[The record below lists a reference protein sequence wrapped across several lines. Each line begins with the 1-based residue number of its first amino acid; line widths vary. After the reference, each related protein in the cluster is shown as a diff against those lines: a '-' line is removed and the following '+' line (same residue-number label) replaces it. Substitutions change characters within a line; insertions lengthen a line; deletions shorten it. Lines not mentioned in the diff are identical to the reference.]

1 MTAPA
6 RLVWLNSLA
15 AEEAAAELLA
25 CCGSSAWAC
34 ALATCRPFADDET
47 LFAAAERIWWGL
59 RPEDWR
65 EAFAAHPRIGE
76 RPAAAP
82 GDGPSPAGRDGR
94 RAPAARRFAAW
105 SEAEQAGARRAGA
118 AILGELAAA
127 NHAYETRF
135 GHVFLIC
142 AAGKSAEQMLAAL
155 RDRLANEPPPELRIA
170 AAEQAK
176 ITRLRLAR
184 LLASD
189 GGVAR
194 PVAKGGVQ

>member
-6 RLVWLNSLA
+6 RLAWLNSLA

-25 CCGSSAWAC
+25 CCGSSAWAR
-34 ALATCRPFADDET
+34 ALAACRPFAGEET

-76 RPAAAP
+76 SPAA
-82 GDGPSPAGRDGR
+82 GRS
-94 RAPAARRFAAW
+94 AAW

-118 AILGELAAA
+118 AILDELAAA
-127 NHAYETRF
+127 NHAYEARF

-142 AAGKSAEQMLAAL
+142 AAGKSAEEMLAAL
-155 RDRLANEPPPELRIA
+155 RDRMVNEPPQELRIA

-184 LLASD
+184 LRAP
-189 GGVAR
+189 GVAVIPGG
-194 PVAKGGVQ
+194 PVP